1 MSRPAA
7 SVSAFSRGHGHGN
20 GHRAAAPWRRDTSR
34 YWSCWCCSRLGGS
47 AGWGLYLAR
56 LSDSCAWRST
66 VKSRGRRRGRA
77 CTRRQYYLLGSEG
90 GIRRCVLHSLP
101 RAEGAETSL
110 LARRHRESIAQP
122 YGRTPGCRGAVAA
135 QRPCKPRPAPAPG
148 PAPAQHQ
155 PSTSRSRGQRQFGVC
170 QSQSQPPVASPGPGA
185 RGRPRRRAHALPW
198 LPASQNT
205 PPAALAS
212 PSAAQ
217 FHVAARCR
225 RSTAGLSHRAR
236 WGRRSAFAPSG
247 AGRGRFV
254 TDAT

>member
-170 QSQSQPPVASPGPGA
+170 QSQ
-185 RGRPRRRAHALPW
+185 
-198 LPASQNT
+198 
-205 PPAALAS
+205 PPAASRQSRSRSPWQAPSPCACLALAASIAEHPPGRARFAQRRPVSRRRPLPPLHRRPLAS
-212 PSAAQ
+212 RAVGPAICLRS
-217 FHVAARCR
+217 VWRWARPFCY
-225 RSTAGLSHRAR
+225 
-236 WGRRSAFAPSG
+236 
-247 AGRGRFV
+247 
-254 TDAT
+254 